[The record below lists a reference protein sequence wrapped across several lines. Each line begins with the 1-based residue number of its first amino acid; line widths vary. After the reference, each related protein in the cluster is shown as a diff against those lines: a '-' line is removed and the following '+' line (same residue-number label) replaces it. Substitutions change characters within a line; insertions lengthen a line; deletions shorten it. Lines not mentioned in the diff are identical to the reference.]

1 MSDDGSSFD
10 GEQRRELLSLYDLLM
25 TELSATLTPEQE
37 AVLGFTRHQLRNDQ
51 QVPAD
56 VVVSGLGILGE
67 QASADGRPDLWRR
80 VRRVLYEVTA
90 DPSLGPPS
98 DAQVSYSGPPL
109 TRPQLRRLRSLYDL
123 ALAELHDALA
133 PDEFAVFDAV
143 RHRLRNGLPVTDLA
157 VMGLRELGRLA
168 ADHRRSDLVV
178 RLFRAY
184 LDLIPDAW
192 SIWYDFGN
200 HLVHL
205 ADLETALSAYD
216 EALRRNPD
224 HAYGWYNRGWVHYEL
239 KHYDDAVADFVA
251 AARLDCDLRS
261 FANSIIRR
269 IIKVRGFVA
278 AFQIINDST
287 LPLGKRQELVLA
299 LREAIDDS
307 RDFDGFYLTTPPDLA
322 RDAKSQVAALALRAE
337 LADIRRESPLAPGFL
352 FFSRTPTDYN
362 VKVVE
367 EAELL
372 EKLWYLPPDVSP
384 GPPDR
389 VRHLQQLEEALRVGR
404 ALGALEALW
413 AVHYV
418 AGAIALSCL
427 MDGAV
432 DWPSPV
438 LRLAVARRVA
448 NGVHPDD
455 RENAARVSQWIR
467 DREGKGVS
475 AYALDQFRAAA
486 DTLKEL
492 SLALAGPD
500 TEAVIHSADMNQLL
514 KEYIAAAEGLV
525 EQDTAIPV
533 RLGSVLRAESLWLL
547 IEPVYREWVL
557 AADYGGRPDARLTAL
572 CHARQFNALAAT
584 ELWSEV
590 PAERWQACR
599 ARIVETYGTDITIS
613 EVQEALGP
621 EAVLADYHTYEIFGE
636 TVSRLA
642 VTASDVDVMTRDV
655 DVTGGELRAMITSG
669 RPAALSSTGF
679 PSQVEDPLVLPSPLP
694 RTVVLVPYG
703 YLRELP
709 IHALPT
715 VRAAIDR
722 GEVDRVVYLPTVS
735 YATRPYG
742 PAARPERALFVGC
755 DPAGDIGFDEDL
767 ESLHEY
773 VGEVTVLT
781 DDEAT
786 HAAVLAEMQRHDLV
800 HFACHGDLDPR
811 LAAGY
816 LELAD
821 ARLYPWDVLSLSVPR
836 TVVMNACLGISV
848 QRIETTSDGAFGLHD
863 AFLLAGARHVVGGLW
878 EVHEWTARQFA
889 KSMYR
894 RLSEGTDVPAAVA
907 SAQQDLH
914 SATPDPFLWAP
925 HACFGEWRS

>member
-1 MSDDGSSFD
+1 MSDDISSFNA
-10 GEQRRELLSLYDLLM
+10 EQRRELLSLYDLLM
-25 TELSATLTPEQE
+25 TELSAALTPEQE
-37 AVLGFTRHQLRNDQ
+37 ALFGFTRHQLRNDQ
-51 QVPAD
+51 QVADD
-56 VVVSGLGILGE
+56 VVVRGLRILGE
-67 QASADGRPDLWRR
+67 QANADRRPDLWRK

-90 DPSLGPPS
+90 DPALGPPS
-98 DAQVSYSGPPL
+98 DARLKYSGPPL

-123 ALAELHDALA
+123 ALEELHDVLT

-143 RHRLRNGLPVTDLA
+143 RHRLRNDLPMTDLA
-157 VMGLRELGRLA
+157 VMGLRELGGLA
-168 ADHRRSDLVV
+168 ADHRRSELVV
-178 RLFRAY
+178 RLLRSY

-192 SIWYDFGN
+192 SIWYDLGN
-200 HLVHL
+200 HLVHS
-205 ADLETALSAYD
+205 ADLEAALSAYD
-216 EALRRNPD
+216 EALHRNPD
-224 HAYGWYNRGWVHYEL
+224 HAYSWYNRGWVHYEL

-261 FANSIIRR
+261 FAKAITRR
-269 IIKVRGFVA
+269 IIKVRGFTAV
-278 AFQIINDST
+278 FEIITDST
-287 LPLGKRQELVLA
+287 LPLSQRQKIVQA
-299 LREAIDDS
+299 LQEAIDDA
-307 RDFDGFYLTTPPDLA
+307 RDFDGWYLTTPPDLSQ
-322 RDAKSQVAALALRAE
+322 DAESQLAALALRAE
-337 LADIRRESPLAPGFL
+337 LADIRRESPLTPGFL
-352 FFSRTPTDYN
+352 FFSRTTTEYN

-367 EAELL
+367 ESELH
-372 EKLWYLPPDVSP
+372 EKLWYLSPDGRPSA
-384 GPPDR
+384 PDR
-389 VRHLQQLEEALRVGR
+389 VRHLQRLEEALRVGR
-404 ALGALEALW
+404 RLGALEAVW

-418 AGAIALSCL
+418 AGAIALSCH

-438 LRLAVARRVA
+438 LRLAVARRSA
-448 NGVHPDD
+448 DGIHPDD
-455 RENAARVSQWIR
+455 RGNAAKVEHWIR
-467 DREGKGVS
+467 ERGGKNVS
-475 AYALDQFRAAA
+475 DYALSQFRAAA
-486 DTLKEL
+486 DTLNEL

-500 TEAVIHSADMNQLL
+500 TEAVIFPADMNQLL
-514 KEYIAAAEGLV
+514 TEYIDDTEGRI
-525 EQDTAIPV
+525 EQDTPIPV
-533 RLGSVLRAESLWLL
+533 RLGSTLRAESLWLL

-572 CHARQFNALAAT
+572 CHARQFNAVAAT

-590 PAERWQACR
+590 PAELWQACR
-599 ARIVETYGTDITIS
+599 ARIVEAYDTDITIT

-621 EAVLADYHTYEIFGE
+621 ETVLADYYTYEIFGE

-642 VTASDVDVMTRDV
+642 ITASEAAVTTRDV
-655 DVTGGELRAMITSG
+655 NVTGGELRAMITSG
-669 RPAALSSTGF
+669 RPATLCSTGF

-694 RTVVLVPYG
+694 RTVILVPYG

-715 VRAAIDR
+715 VRAAMDR

-735 YATRPYG
+735 FATRPYR
-742 PAARPERALFVGC
+742 PPTRPERALFVGC
-755 DPAGDIGFDEDL
+755 DPAGDIGFDADL
-767 ESLHEY
+767 ESLREY
-773 VGEVTVLT
+773 VDEVTVLT
-781 DDEAT
+781 DDDAT
-786 HAAVLAEMQRHDLV
+786 LATVLTEMQRHDLV

-821 ARLYPWDVLSLSVPR
+821 ARLYPWDVLAQPVPQ

-894 RLSEGTDVPAAVA
+894 RLSAGLDVPAAVA
-907 SAQQDLH
+907 SAQQDLY